1 MNRLELL
8 LAIGTF
14 ACAVGAMVAGIFG
27 MNLTSYLET
36 QKVTAPALRLWPR
49 AGPQHASLGRPS
61 DDVFAITPA
70 RKSLQAS
77 VRSKDMPQCQ
87 SLPPCHS

>member
-1 MNRLELL
+1 VNRLELL

-36 QKVTAPALRLWPR
+36 QKVSRPAQPDR
-49 AGPQHASLGRPS
+49 ASGNQ
-61 DDVFAITPA
+61 
-70 RKSLQAS
+70 S
-77 VRSKDMPQCQ
+77 VRACA
-87 SLPPCHS
+87 